1 MRALAALC
9 IRRPVFTWV
18 LILSTVVLGLSA
30 LGKMPIERFPNI
42 EFAFVSVV
50 IPAPGM
56 SAEQVESEISTRVEN
71 ALGTVSGLDR
81 LDSFSQ
87 EGMAMVWAQF
97 VLSKD
102 AATAA
107 NEVRDRVSRLGDE
120 LPRVARPPRIETF
133 NANASP
139 ILLVAVDADPPG
151 ARTPL
156 ELTEIADTLVR
167 RELQTVSGVGDV
179 KLVGGETRALSIVL
193 DPLRL
198 RALDLTA
205 QEVQRALERE
215 NLEAPGGSLPDGDT
229 SLGVRLSAKAATAAE
244 LSQVVVAKRGE
255 LSVRLSDLGHV
266 VDGTTAS
273 DSRASLSGRPGV
285 LVTVTKQPGQ
295 NTVGVADEVRDRLET
310 LKKILPDGVRARV
323 IQDNSADVR
332 AAVHAVTEHLII
344 GSLLAAF
351 VVLLFLRSWRA
362 TLIAGLAIPASI
374 IGSFAAAHALDIT
387 LNLLSLLGL
396 TLAVGIVIDDAI
408 VVLENIVRVMGE
420 KQLSAREAAAEATR
434 EIGLAVLATTLSLVA
449 VFLPVATMEGI
460 VGRYLAPFSLTMSVS
475 ILLSMAVAFTLT
487 PMLSSRW
494 LKPEKA
500 HGNAGAN
507 GASQHGHGQGRFEH
521 YYGRLLGW
529 SLRRRWVI
537 GIGILITFASIFPVA
552 GSLPA
557 TFIPAEDL
565 GRFSVY
571 VRLPDRASVDRTAQV
586 AEELAARIRDLPTV
600 SSTAV
605 MTLSN
610 RDATVSVYLDR
621 PGVQVEMI
629 KRVRDNVRKL
639 VPADV
644 LTMVGPM
651 DDFAPPGPDSAPIQY
666 VIRGSDLSE
675 LRQVAGRL
683 LESAKDIPG
692 TVDHGITSAGGKP
705 ELSLVVDRAHASKLG
720 VSHAEIGSAL
730 ALVDRQGVEL
740 GTVRDPRSKYD
751 LSLKVRLRVAADTMA
766 PEDLVRTLTVR
777 SEQGTLIPLA
787 ELAGFARKEGPGL
800 IRRVGRQRQITL
812 FMNTVPGTSEAA
824 VVSSIEQKLAKLEPT
839 GRYRGEVIG
848 NAKEMQKAA
857 TAFLVAIVLSFLFMY
872 LILAAQFESWIHPVT
887 ILMSLPL
894 TVPFGLVSLMLG
906 AQTLNV
912 FSSLGFLVLFGVVKK
927 NSILQVDRII
937 QLRAEGLERSQAV
950 IQACRD
956 RLRPIL
962 MTTLAFVAGM
972 LPLVISTGP
981 GAATNRAVSVGILGG
996 QTLSLA
1002 LTLVATPVVYTFFD
1016 DCSHFFGNWR
1026 ERRRNKRAG
1035 GADQEPKPPKRP
1047 ELEQPREQQL

>member
-9 IRRPVFTWV
+9 VRRPVFTWV
-18 LILSTVVLGLSA
+18 LVLSTVVLGLSA
-30 LGKMPIERFPNI
+30 LGKMPVERFPNI
-42 EFAFVSVV
+42 EFPFVAV
-50 IPAPGM
+50 IIQAPGM

-87 EGMAMVWAQF
+87 EGMSMIWAQF
-97 VLSKD
+97 LLGKD
-102 AATAA
+102 PDTAA

-120 LPRVARPPRIETF
+120 LPRVARPPRLETF
-133 NANASP
+133 NPNASP
-139 ILLVAVDADPPG
+139 IVLIAVDADPVD

-156 ELTEIADTLVR
+156 ELTELADTVVR

-198 RALDLTA
+198 RALDFTA

-215 NLEAPGGSLPDGDT
+215 NLEAPGGSLPDGDS
-229 SLGVRLSAKAATAAE
+229 SLGVRLSARAATAEA
-244 LSQVVVAKRGE
+244 LRDVVVGKRGD
-255 LSVRLSDLGHV
+255 LSVRLSDLGQV
-266 VDGTTAS
+266 IDGTTAS

-285 LVTVTKQPGQ
+285 LITVTKQPGQ
-295 NTVGVADEVRDRLET
+295 NTVGVADEVRDRLERVRA
-310 LKKILPDGVRARV
+310 LLPDGVRVRI
-323 IQDNSADVR
+323 IQDNSEDVR

-344 GSLLAAF
+344 GSILAAL
-351 VVLLFLRSWRA
+351 VVLAFLRSFRA
-362 TLIAGLAIPASI
+362 TVIAGLAIPTSI
-374 IGSFAAAHALDIT
+374 IGAFAAAHALDIT

-408 VVLENIVRVMGE
+408 VVLENIVRVIGA
-420 KQLSAREAAAEATR
+420 KKLTPREAAVEATR

-460 VGRYLAPFSLTMSVS
+460 VGRWLAPFSLTMSVS
-475 ILLSMAVAFTLT
+475 IMLSMAVAFTLT
-487 PMLSSRW
+487 PMLCSRW
-494 LKPEKA
+494 LKKSDA
-500 HGNAGAN
+500 HDGDGQHAGEH
-507 GASQHGHGQGRFEH
+507 QQGRFEH
-521 YYGRLLGW
+521 YYGLLLAW

-537 GIGILITFASIFPVA
+537 GIGVALTFFSIFPVA
-552 GSLPA
+552 GMLPA
-557 TFIPAEDL
+557 TFIPIEDL

-586 AEELAARIRDLPTV
+586 AEELAARIRQLPTV
-600 SSTAV
+600 SGTAV

-621 PGVQVEMI
+621 PGVQVEMTQL
-629 KRVRDNVRKL
+629 VREKVRAM
-639 VPADV
+639 VPEDV

-666 VIRGSDLSE
+666 VIRGSDLAE
-675 LRQVAGRL
+675 LREVAGKL

-730 ALVDRQGVEL
+730 ALIDRQGVEL

-751 LSLKVRLRVAADTMA
+751 LSLKVRLRVAADNLS

-777 SEQGTLIPLA
+777 SEQGTLLSLA
-787 ELAGFARKEGPGL
+787 ELADFTRKEGPGL

-812 FMNTVPGTSEAA
+812 FMNTLPGTSDAD
-824 VVSSIEQKLAKLEPT
+824 VVNAIEAKLKEVEPS

-857 TAFLVAIVLSFLFMY
+857 TAFMVAIVLSFVFMY

-887 ILMSLPL
+887 ILLSLPL
-894 TVPFGLVSLMLG
+894 TIPFGLVSLLIG
-906 AQTLNV
+906 AQSLNV
-912 FSSLGFLVLFGVVKK
+912 FSALGFLVLFGVVKK

-937 QLRAEGLERSQAV
+937 QLRAEGMARGEAV

-972 LPLVISTGP
+972 LPLVISSGA
-981 GAATNRAVSVGILGG
+981 GAATNRAVAVGILGG

-1002 LTLVATPVVYTFFD
+1002 LTLIATPVAYTLFD
-1016 DCSHFFGNWR
+1016 DCSRFFANWR
-1026 ERRRNKRAG
+1026 ARRAQKRAG
-1035 GADQEPKPPKRP
+1035 KDGAPRAPQLP
-1047 ELEQPREQQL
+1047 EQEQPRA

>member
-1 MRALAALC
+1 MRALAELC

-18 LILSTVVLGLSA
+18 LVMSMVVLGLSA
-30 LGKMPIERFPNI
+30 LGKMPIERYPNI
-42 EFAFVSVV
+42 EVPFVSVV
-50 IPAPGM
+50 VAAPGM
-56 SAEQVESEISTRVEN
+56 SAEQVEAEVSTRIEN

-87 EGMAMVWAQF
+87 EGQAMIWAQF
-97 VLSKD
+97 VLAKD
-102 AATAA
+102 SATAA

-120 LPRVARPPRIETF
+120 LPRVTRPPRIETF

-139 ILLVAVDADPPG
+139 ILLIAVDAEPAG
-151 ARTPL
+151 SRSAL
-156 ELTEIADTLVR
+156 ELTELADTIVR
-167 RELQTVSGVGDV
+167 RELQTVRGVGDV

-198 RALDLTA
+198 RAMNITA

-215 NLEAPGGSLPDGDT
+215 NLEAPGGSMADGDT
-229 SLGVRLSAKAATAAE
+229 SLGVRLSAKASSADE
-244 LSQVVVAKRGE
+244 LSRVVVAKRGQ
-255 LSVRLSDLGHV
+255 LAVRLSDLGQV
-266 VDGTTAS
+266 IDGTTAS
-273 DSRASLSGRPGV
+273 NSRATMSGRPGV
-285 LVTVTKQPGQ
+285 IITVTKQPGQ
-295 NTVGVADEVRDRLET
+295 NTVGVADEVRDRLEQLRT
-310 LKKILPDGVRARV
+310 LLPDGVRARV
-323 IQDNSADVR
+323 VQDNSEDVR
-332 AAVHAVTEHLII
+332 AAVHAVTEHLIVGAI
-344 GSLLAAF
+344 LAAL

-362 TLIAGLAIPASI
+362 TLISGLAIPTSI
-374 IGSFAAAHALDIT
+374 IGAFAAAHALDIT

-420 KQLSAREAAAEATR
+420 RQTSAREAAAEATR
-434 EIGLAVLATTLSLVA
+434 EIALAVLATTLSLVA

-460 VGRYLAPFSLTMSVS
+460 VGRYLAPFGLTMSVS
-475 ILLSMAVAFTLT
+475 ILLSMGVAFTLT

-494 LKPEKA
+494 LKQGDSHDHADAKTGHVQA
-500 HGNAGAN
+500 H
-507 GASQHGHGQGRFEH
+507 GRFELW
-521 YYGRLLGW
+521 YGHVLGW
-529 SLRRRWVI
+529 CLRRRWVV
-537 GIGILITFASIFPVA
+537 GIGVLVVIASIVPLA
-552 GSLPA
+552 GVLPA

-586 AEELAARIRDLPTV
+586 AEELAARIRDMPTV
-600 SSTAV
+600 SSTVV

-621 PGVQVEMI
+621 PGVQVAMI
-629 KRVRDNVRKL
+629 KRVRQDVQRL
-639 VPADV
+639 VPANV

-651 DDFAPPGPDSAPIQY
+651 DDFSPPGPDSAPIQY
-666 VIRGSDLSE
+666 VIRGSDLEE
-675 LRQVAGRL
+675 LRQVADRL
-683 LESAKDIPG
+683 LAAAKTIPG

-705 ELSLVVDRAHASKLG
+705 ELSVVVDRAHASKLG
-720 VSHAEIGSAL
+720 VSHAEIGGAL
-730 ALVDRQGVEL
+730 ALIDREGVEL
-740 GTVRDPRSKYD
+740 GTVRDPRSKHD
-751 LSLKVRLRVAADTMA
+751 LSLKIRLRVASEKLA
-766 PEDLVRTLTVR
+766 PEDLVRSLTVR
-777 SEQGTLIPLA
+777 SEQGTLLPLSDIA
-787 ELAGFARKEGPGL
+787 TFARKEGPGL

-812 FMNTVPGTSEAA
+812 FMNTVPGTSEAG
-824 VVSSIEQKLAKLEPT
+824 VVEAIERKLKEVEPT

-857 TAFLVAIVLSFLFMY
+857 TAFMVAIVLSFVFMY

-894 TVPFGLVSLMLG
+894 TIPFGLVSLLIG

-927 NSILQVDRII
+927 NSILQVDRMI
-937 QLRAEGLERSQAV
+937 QLRAEGMARSEAV

-972 LPLVISTGP
+972 LPLVISSGA
-981 GAATNRAVSVGILGG
+981 GAATNRAVAVGILGG

-1016 DCSHFFGNWR
+1016 DTAAWL
-1026 ERRRNKRAG
+1026 RRRRS
-1035 GADQEPKPPKRP
+1035 R
-1047 ELEQPREQQL
+1047 QP

>member
-18 LILSTVVLGLSA
+18 LMLSTVVLGLSA

-56 SAEQVESEISTRVEN
+56 SAEQVESEISTRIEN

-133 NANASP
+133 NANAAP
-139 ILLVAVDADPPG
+139 ILLIAVDAEPAG

-156 ELTEIADTLVR
+156 ELTELADTIVR

-179 KLVGGETRALSIVL
+179 KLVGGEMRALSIVL

-198 RALDLTA
+198 QALDLTA

-215 NLEAPGGSLPDGDT
+215 NLEAPGGSLADGDT
-229 SLGVRLSAKAATAAE
+229 SLGVRLSAKASTATE
-244 LSQVVVAKRGE
+244 LAQVVVAKRGE
-255 LSVRLSDLGHV
+255 LSVRLSDLGQV
-266 VDGTTAS
+266 IDGTTAS

-295 NTVGVADEVRDRLET
+295 NTVGVADDVRYRLERIST
-310 LKKILPDGVRARV
+310 LLPDGVRVRV
-323 IQDNSADVR
+323 IQDNSEDVR

-344 GSLLAAF
+344 GSILAAI
-351 VVLLFLRSWRA
+351 VVLLFLRSFRA

-374 IGSFAAAHALDIT
+374 IGTFAVAHSLGIT

-408 VVLENIVRVMGE
+408 VVLENIVRVMAE
-420 KQLSAREAAAEATR
+420 KNLSAREAAAEATR

-475 ILLSMAVAFTLT
+475 ILLSMGVAFTLT

-494 LKPEKA
+494 LKQSKP
-500 HGNAGAN
+500 HGEAGAE
-507 GASQHGHGQGRFEH
+507 GGHGHSQGRFERV
-521 YYGRLLGW
+521 YGSLLGW
-529 SLRRRWVI
+529 SLRHRWVI
-537 GIGILITFASIFPVA
+537 GIGVALTFLSIFPVA

-557 TFIPAEDL
+557 TFIPTEDL
-565 GRFSVY
+565 SRFSVY

-586 AEELAARIRDLPTV
+586 AEELAARIREIPNV
-600 SSTAV
+600 SSTAL

-621 PGVQVEMI
+621 PGIQVAMTQ
-629 KRVRDNVRKL
+629 RVREDVRKL
-639 VPADV
+639 VPDDV

-666 VIRGSDLSE
+666 VIRGSDLTE
-675 LRQVAGRL
+675 LRDVANRL

-705 ELSLVVDRAHASKLG
+705 ELSVVVDRAHASKLG

-730 ALVDRQGVEL
+730 ALVDRQGIEL
-740 GTVRDPRSKYD
+740 GTVRDPRSKHD
-751 LSLKVRLRVAADTMA
+751 LSLKVRLRVAAETLA

-777 SEQGTLIPLA
+777 SERGTLIPLSDIA
-787 ELAGFARKEGPGL
+787 TFERKEGPGL

-812 FMNTVPGTSEAA
+812 FMNTLPGTSDAA
-824 VVSSIEQKLAKLEPT
+824 VVSAIEKKLEEVEPT

-848 NAKEMQKAA
+848 NAKEMEKAA
-857 TAFLVAIVLSFLFMY
+857 TAFMVAIVLSFAFMY

-894 TVPFGLVSLMLG
+894 TIPFGLLSLLIG
-906 AQTLNV
+906 AQSLNV

-937 QLRAEGLERSQAV
+937 QLRAEGIERNRAV

-972 LPLVISTGP
+972 LPLVVSTGA
-981 GAATNRAVSVGILGG
+981 GAATNRAVAVGILGG

-1002 LTLVATPVVYTFFD
+1002 LTLVATPVVYTLFD
-1016 DCSHFFGNWR
+1016 DCSRFLS
-1026 ERRRNKRAG
+1026 RRKRDKG
-1035 GADQEPKPPKRP
+1035 EDQATPTGPKSNGRSA
-1047 ELEQPREQQL
+1047 ELEAPHAQTA

>member
-9 IRRPVFTWV
+9 VRRPVFTWV

-42 EFAFVSVV
+42 EFAFVSVTV
-50 IPAPGM
+50 PAPGM
-56 SAEQVESEISTRVEN
+56 SAEQVESEISTRIEN

-87 EGMAMVWAQF
+87 EGVAMIWAQF

-102 AATAA
+102 ASTAA

-120 LPRVARPPRIETF
+120 LPRAARPPRIETF

-139 ILLVAVDADPPG
+139 ILVIAVDADPVD

-156 ELTEIADTLVR
+156 ELTEIADTTVR

-193 DPLRL
+193 DPMRL

-215 NLEAPGGSLPDGDT
+215 NLEAPGGSLADGDT
-229 SLGVRLSAKAATAAE
+229 SLGVRLLARATTATE
-244 LSQVVVAKRGE
+244 LSQVVVARRGE
-255 LSVRLSDLGHV
+255 LSVRLSDLGQV
-266 VDGTTAS
+266 VDGTAVS
-273 DSRASLSGRPGV
+273 ASRASLSGRPGV

-295 NTVGVADEVRDRLET
+295 NTVGVADEVRDRLQRLRT
-310 LKKILPDGVRARV
+310 LLPDGVRARV
-323 IQDNSADVR
+323 IQDNSEDVR
-332 AAVHAVTEHLII
+332 AAVHAVTEHLVLGAI
-344 GSLLAAF
+344 LAAL
-351 VVLLFLRSWRA
+351 VVLVFLRSWRA

-374 IGSFAAAHALDIT
+374 IGAFAAAHALGIT

-408 VVLENIVRVMGE
+408 VVLENIVRVMGQ
-420 KQLSAREAAAEATR
+420 KQLSTMEAAVEATR

-475 ILLSMAVAFTLT
+475 ILISMGVAFTLT

-494 LKPEKA
+494 LKRE
-500 HGNAGAN
+500 NAGTGESKTAGHHHGDGRSERIY
-507 GASQHGHGQGRFEH
+507 GAM
-521 YYGRLLGW
+521 LAW
-529 SLRRRWVI
+529 SLRHRWVV
-537 GIGILITFASIFPVA
+537 GIGILATFASIFPVA
-552 GSLPA
+552 GVLPA
-557 TFIPAEDL
+557 TFIPVEDL

-586 AEELAARIRDLPTV
+586 AEELGARIREMPYV
-600 SSTAV
+600 SSTAL
-605 MTLSN
+605 MTISN
-610 RDATVSVYLDR
+610 REATVSVYLDR

-629 KRVRDNVRKL
+629 QRVREQVRKL
-639 VPADV
+639 APANV

-666 VIRGSDLSE
+666 VIRGTDLSA
-675 LRQVAGRL
+675 LQDVAARL
-683 LESAKDIPG
+683 LASAKDIPG
-692 TVDHGITSAGGKP
+692 TADHGITSGGGKP

-730 ALVDRQGVEL
+730 ALVDREGVEL
-740 GTVRDPRSKYD
+740 GTVRDPRSKHD
-751 LSLKVRLRVAADTMA
+751 LSLKVRLRVAADNLA

-777 SEQGTLIPLA
+777 SDAGTLIPLSD
-787 ELAGFARKEGPGL
+787 LATFARKEGPGL

-812 FMNTVPGTSEAA
+812 FMNTLPGTSDAA
-824 VVSSIEQKLAKLEPT
+824 VVSAIEQKLAKVEPT
-839 GRYRGEVIG
+839 GRFRGEVIG
-848 NAKEMQKAA
+848 NAKEMEKAA
-857 TAFLVAIVLSFLFMY
+857 TAFMVAIVLSFVFMY

-887 ILMSLPL
+887 ILLSLPL
-894 TVPFGLVSLMLG
+894 TVPFGLVSLLIG

-937 QLRAEGLERSQAV
+937 QLRAEGMDRTEAV

-972 LPLVISTGP
+972 LPLIVSTGA
-981 GAATNRAVSVGILGG
+981 GAATNRAVAVGILGG
-996 QTLSLA
+996 QTLSLV
-1002 LTLVATPVVYTFFD
+1002 LTLLATPVVYTFFD
-1016 DCSHFFGNWR
+1016 DCARFVSRLG
-1026 ERRRNKRAG
+1026 RRSEEQGPGDGQRDSR
-1035 GADQEPKPPKRP
+1035 KPAY
-1047 ELEQPREQQL
+1047 EQPQDQPHA

>member
-9 IRRPVFTWV
+9 VRRPVFTWV
-18 LILSTVVLGLSA
+18 LVLSTVVLGLSA
-30 LGKMPIERFPNI
+30 LGKMPVERFPNV
-42 EFAFVSVV
+42 EFPFVAV
-50 IPAPGM
+50 IIQAPGM

-87 EGMAMVWAQF
+87 EGMSMIWAQF
-97 VLSKD
+97 VLGKD
-102 AATAA
+102 PDTAA

-120 LPRVARPPRIETF
+120 LPRVARPPRLETF
-133 NANASP
+133 NPNASP
-139 ILLVAVDADPPG
+139 IVLIAVDADPPG

-156 ELTEIADTLVR
+156 ELTELADTIVR

-198 RALDLTA
+198 RALDFTA

-215 NLEAPGGSLPDGDT
+215 NLEAPGGSLPDGDS
-229 SLGVRLSAKAATAAE
+229 SLGVRLSAKAATAEA
-244 LSQVVVAKRGE
+244 LGAVVVGKRGD
-255 LSVRLSDLGHV
+255 LSVRLSDLGQV
-266 VDGTTAS
+266 IDGTTAS
-273 DSRASLSGRPGV
+273 DSRASLSGRPAV
-285 LVTVTKQPGQ
+285 LLTVSKQPGQ
-295 NTVGVADEVRDRLET
+295 NTVGVADEVRERLEHVRT
-310 LKKILPDGVRARV
+310 LLPDGVRVRI
-323 IQDNSADVR
+323 IQDNSEDVR

-344 GSLLAAF
+344 GALLAAF
-351 VVLLFLRSWRA
+351 VVLVFLRSWRA
-362 TLIAGLAIPASI
+362 TVIAGLAIPASI
-374 IGSFAAAHALDIT
+374 VGSFAAAHALGVT

-408 VVLENIVRVMGE
+408 VVLENIVRVIGA
-420 KQLSAREAAAEATR
+420 KQLSPREAAVEATR

-460 VGRYLAPFSLTMSVS
+460 VGRWLAPFSLTMSVS

-487 PMLSSRW
+487 PMLCARW
-494 LKPEKA
+494 LKRSES
-500 HGNAGAN
+500 HGAGAAHA
-507 GASQHGHGQGRFEH
+507 GEHQHGRFEH
-521 YYGRLLGW
+521 YYGRLLAW
-529 SLRRRWVI
+529 SLRHRWVI
-537 GIGILITFASIFPVA
+537 GIGVALTFFSIVPVGA
-552 GSLPA
+552 MLPA
-557 TFIPAEDL
+557 TFIPIEDL

-571 VRLPDRASVDRTAQV
+571 VRLPDRASVDRTAQL
-586 AEELAARIRDLPTV
+586 AEQLAARIRELPTV

-610 RDATVSVYLDR
+610 REATISVYLDR
-621 PGVQVEMI
+621 PGVQVEMT
-629 KRVRDNVRKL
+629 KL
-639 VPADV
+639 VREKVRELVPDDV

-666 VIRGSDLSE
+666 VIRGSDLAE
-675 LRQVAGRL
+675 LREVAGKL
-683 LESAKDIPG
+683 LESSKDIPG

-730 ALVDRQGVEL
+730 ALIDRQGVEL

-751 LSLKVRLRVAADTMA
+751 LSLKLRLRVAADHLS

-777 SEQGTLIPLA
+777 SEQGTLVSLA
-787 ELAGFARKEGPGL
+787 ELAQFTRKEGPGL

-812 FMNTVPGTSEAA
+812 FMNTLPGTSDAD
-824 VVSSIEQKLAKLEPT
+824 VVSAIEAKLKQIDPS

-857 TAFLVAIVLSFLFMY
+857 TAFMVAIVLSFVFMY

-887 ILMSLPL
+887 ILLSLPL
-894 TVPFGLVSLMLG
+894 TIPFGLLSLLIG
-906 AQTLNV
+906 AQSLNV
-912 FSSLGFLVLFGVVKK
+912 FSALGFLVLFGVVKK

-937 QLRAEGLERSQAV
+937 QLRGEGMARHDAV

-972 LPLVISTGP
+972 LPLVISSGA
-981 GAATNRAVSVGILGG
+981 GAATNRAVAVGILGG

-1002 LTLVATPVVYTFFD
+1002 LTLIATPVAYTFFD
-1016 DCSHFFGNWR
+1016 DCARFFEN
-1026 ERRRNKRAG
+1026 RRARRAQKRADED
-1035 GADQEPKPPKRP
+1035 AASRRPPLP
-1047 ELEQPREQQL
+1047 EQEQPQA